1 LEVVMKSRANWH
13 LLIATLAIVSLI
25 AGACTGGSDDGG
37 GGAAQGGGSST
48 PAQIKER
55 GTLRQC
61 TFMGYK
67 PMSYLD
73 YKGQPTGF
81 DIKLGQAMAKSL
93 GVRFELVDT
102 AFENLIAGVQAGRC
116 DLILSSM
123 TPRAERAQ
131 SVLFA
136 RLYVPFVMA
145 LIVGADDNR
154 NSIADFNKSDV
165 TFCVQVGSF
174 SEFTQQ
180 RYFPE
185 VKVHKL
191 NTLTDC
197 ALEVQTDRADAAPFD
212 DIASHDYAK
221 EHKQVKVVLSEGGQL
236 GTISAAPAVA
246 LGNTALRD
254 WVDTFMLE
262 YIQSGDYEKLFKEQ
276 LGFQPD
282 IELLL
287 LQR

>member
-1 LEVVMKSRANWH
+1 MRLRANW
-13 LLIATLAIVSLI
+13 LPLVAVMAVVSLL
-25 AGACTGGSDDGG
+25 AGACTGGSD
-37 GGAAQGGGSST
+37 GGSAAATQNNGAS

-55 GTLRQC
+55 GVLRQC

-73 YKGQPTGF
+73 NNGKPTGF
-81 DIKLGQAMAKSL
+81 DIKLGEAMAKSL

-145 LIVGADDNR
+145 LIVKADDGR
-154 NSIADFNKSDV
+154 NAIADFNRPDV
-165 TFCVQVGSF
+165 TLCVQVGSF

-180 RYFPE
+180 RYFPDA
-185 VKVHKL
+185 KVHSL
-191 NTLTDC
+191 NSLTDC
-197 ALEVQTDRADAAPFD
+197 ALEVQTGKADAAPFD

-221 EHKQVKVVLSEGGQL
+221 EHKEVKVVLSDGGQL

-246 LGNTALRD
+246 LGNVALKE
-254 WVDTFMLE
+254 WVDVFMLE
-262 YIQSGDYEKLFKEQ
+262 YLQSGDYEKLFKEQ
-276 LGFQPD
+276 LGFDPD
-282 IELLL
+282 INLLL
-287 LQR
+287 TQR

>member
-1 LEVVMKSRANWH
+1 MRVRLRANWH
-13 LLIATLAIVSLI
+13 LLVMLLAVVSLL
-25 AGACTGGSDDGG
+25 AGGCTRGPDASGAAATQG
-37 GGAAQGGGSST
+37 GGAS

-55 GTLRQC
+55 GVLRQC

-73 YKGQPTGF
+73 ANGKPTGF
-81 DIKLGQAMAKSL
+81 DIKLGEAMAKSL

-116 DLILSSM
+116 DIILSSM

-145 LIVGADDNR
+145 LIVQADDTR
-154 NSIADFNKSDV
+154 STIADFNKSDV

-180 RYFPE
+180 RYFPD
-185 VKVHKL
+185 VQVHQL

-197 ALEVQTDRADAAPFD
+197 ALEVQTGRADAAPFD

-221 EHKQVKVVLSEGGQL
+221 EHKEVKVVLSEGGQL

-246 LGNTALRD
+246 LGNVALKEWID
-254 WVDTFMLE
+254 VFMLE
-262 YIQSGDYEKLFKEQ
+262 YIQSGDYETLFREQ
-276 LGFQPD
+276 LGFEPD
-282 IELLL
+282 VELLL
-287 LQR
+287 TQR